1 MEDPAYS
8 TVYMQAHER
17 TAMTTTL
24 HPLKVWERLV
34 DDVYS
39 ILKQTHLEHLRTS
52 IISTINGERTHFHH
66 INNLH
71 LNIKFTMEE

>member
-1 MEDPAYS
+1 MGGPESS
-8 TVYMQAHER
+8 TVYMQAHEP

-52 IISTINGERTHFHH
+52 IMSTINGKRTHFHH

-71 LNIKFTMEE
+71 QNIKFTMEE